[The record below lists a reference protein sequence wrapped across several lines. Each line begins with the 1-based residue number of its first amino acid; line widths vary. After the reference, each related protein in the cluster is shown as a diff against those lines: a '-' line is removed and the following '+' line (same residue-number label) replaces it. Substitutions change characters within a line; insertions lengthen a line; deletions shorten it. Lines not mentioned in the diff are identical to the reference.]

1 MRQAGAA
8 INGLHKAGARA
19 AVTKS
24 VIGGAASNLVV
35 QSGKVVDLSG
45 CVPSFSRVTE
55 ARCRASTRLT
65 AAALALDGQEVS
77 RQLEF
82 KDVVVVR
89 AARSLEEIELI
100 RDKPFAGV
108 DPEEGP
114 GTRNLLGAAAEVSV
128 VHACTLQFALAW
140 SDYNVS
146 HADTGT
152 VPVLAVQVRKP
163 STGMLLGPELGAPN
177 ACMILRVMPH

>member
-108 DPEEGP
+108 DPQEGP
-114 GTRNLLGAAAEVSV
+114 GARNLHGTARYEWVAITHVNHAWYSRDLWVAG
-128 VHACTLQFALAW
+128 VHARLYIT
-140 SDYNVS
+140 D
-146 HADTGT
+146 T
-152 VPVLAVQVRKP
+152 VPVCSDRCRYPK
-163 STGMLLGPELGAPN
+163 
-177 ACMILRVMPH
+177 